1 MVGLV
6 GGGQNSAIE
15 TTTDEQEVAGVVKW
29 FDSVKGFG
37 FIAPRDGGGD
47 ILLHYSALR
56 EIGRRGLPE
65 GASIVVK
72 VIQRERGRQV
82 SKILSVDVSTAIGPD
97 PDVILSRTARRIDP
111 IQLIDNADDFE
122 IVTVKWFNRL
132 RGYGFVSRANDS
144 SDVFLHMETL
154 RRAGILDVQPGDQ
167 IRVRV
172 APGEKG
178 LLAVA
183 VESTPC
189 SGKKA

>member
-1 MVGLV
+1 MVGSV

-56 EIGRRGLPE
+56 EVGRRGLPE
-65 GASIVVK
+65 GASVVVK
-72 VIQRERGRQV
+72 VIRRERGRQV
-82 SKILSVDVSTAIGPD
+82 SKIVSIDVSTAIGPD
-97 PDVILSRTARRIDP
+97 PDVVLARSARRIDP
-111 IQLIDNADDFE
+111 IQLIENAEDFE
-122 IVTVKWFNRL
+122 TVTVKWFNRL
-132 RGYGFVSRANDS
+132 RGYGFVSRVNDS
-144 SDVFLHMETL
+144 ADMFLHMETL

-183 VESTPC
+183 VESTGC
-189 SGKKA
+189 SGKKG